1 MQKKRKVTAKK
12 DITLDIVETAMAEEL
27 KARDLYKKIS
37 TQLEDKA
44 ARLKFDVMSD
54 AEQRHYEQLKKWY
67 EDNYGRSPRT
77 KKIKVAKIVKV
88 KKPEKKAKF
97 EDVINIIISAETNAY
112 KFYEDAAKKTKDK
125 EAKKLFGKL
134 ADMERAHITQYKD
147 EFRIITE
154 PSLWCAEEDIPW
166 MLEV

>member
-1 MQKKRKVTAKK
+1 
-12 DITLDIVETAMAEEL
+12 VETAMAEEL
-27 KARDLYKKIS
+27 KARDFYKKVS

-54 AEQRHYEQLKKWY
+54 TEQKHYELLRKWY
-67 EDNYGRSPRT
+67 EYNYGQSPKT

-88 KKPEKKAKF
+88 KKPEKRATY
-97 EDVINIIISAETNAY
+97 EDIINIIINAEQKAY
-112 KFYEDAAKKTKDK
+112 EFYEDAAKKTKDK
-125 EAKKLFGKL
+125 EAKKLFDKL
-134 ADMERAHITQYKD
+134 ADMERAHVTQFKD
-147 EFRIITE
+147 EFRVITE